1 MTHPAERGVGIH
13 ISPETAHDDKEHP
26 MHADPS
32 PSGRPTDLPTGRV
45 LVLDERFVASL
56 EDAQLRQYLSVLT
69 RAASGAHE
77 DVDELTKVL
86 SEEFDRLEMPMPPV
100 QVKMIA
106 EQLFG
111 VQDARL
117 DIVTTGGDVLAQQ
130 DGVSGVPER
139 PGSAGDPE
147 HPDRPFIS

>member
-1 MTHPAERGVGIH
+1 MQTDP
-13 ISPETAHDDKEHP
+13 P
-26 MHADPS
+26 ADP
-32 PSGRPTDLPTGRV
+32 RAAEHDATALPAGRV
-45 LVLDERFVASL
+45 LVLDERFVTSL
-56 EDAQLRQYLSVLT
+56 DDQQLQHYLDALT

-77 DVDELTKVL
+77 DVDELAAVL
-86 SEEFDRLEMPMPPV
+86 SEEFDRLETPMPPV

-111 VQDARL
+111 VQDAKL
-117 DIVTTGGDVLAQQ
+117 DIMTTGGDLLAQQ
-130 DGVSGVPER
+130 DGVVGVPER

>member
-1 MTHPAERGVGIH
+1 
-13 ISPETAHDDKEHP
+13 
-26 MHADPS
+26 MHADS
-32 PSGRPTDLPTGRV
+32 SRPTTNAVPAGRV
-45 LVLDERFVASL
+45 LVLDERFVNSL
-56 EDAQLRQYLSVLT
+56 DAAQLRDYLDILT
-69 RAASGAHE
+69 RAASGAHP
-77 DVDELTKVL
+77 DVDELANLL
-86 SEEFDRLEMPMPPV
+86 SDEFDDLALPMPPV

-117 DIVTTGGDVLAQQ
+117 DIVTTGGDLLAQK
-130 DGVSGVPER
+130 DGVVGVPER